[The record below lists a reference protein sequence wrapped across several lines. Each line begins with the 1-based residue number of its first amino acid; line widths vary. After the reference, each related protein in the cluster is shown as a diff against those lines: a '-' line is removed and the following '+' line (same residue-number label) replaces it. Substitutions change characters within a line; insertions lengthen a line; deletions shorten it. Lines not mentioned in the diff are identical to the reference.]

1 MQVMQAAYV
10 VYIFVYYYNE
20 LYVAFYRDKSVNKED
35 VDDVYVMNSDVLKNF
50 SDLDPDFGK
59 VDEIVDS
66 SKIGEFKLNE
76 ESGKSLKQVTLG
88 CSSNQLGE
96 KSGTTLEPN
105 S

>member
-1 MQVMQAAYV
+1 
-10 VYIFVYYYNE
+10 
-20 LYVAFYRDKSVNKED
+20 
-35 VDDVYVMNSDVLKNF
+35 MNSDVLKNF

-88 CSSNQLGE
+88 CSRNQFGE
-96 KSGTTLEPN
+96 MSGTTLEPN
-105 S
+105 SYKLTSL